1 MLVLSESERSWNIF
15 FSTEILWSISLSLLT
30 KMTMCKVFVKVELT
44 WVLPYG
50 GHRTGDGGVGV
61 CSQWVC
67 RGGVSWQEV
76 LKLNRNWRS
85 RNTAQ
90 IIQNKTVIFFDSN
103 DPVSQILLTSSQHH
117 RASPNC
123 LNLISKDTTKKL
135 QTVNDYYCTYVNV
148 KKKNQTVSCG
158 RF

>member
-1 MLVLSESERSWNIF
+1 MLVLPESERSWNIF
-15 FSTEILWSISLSLLT
+15 YWNPFPSHCWQ
-30 KMTMCKVFVKVELT
+30 KWQRVCKIFVKVELT
-44 WVLPYG
+44 WVLPDG
-50 GHRTGDGGVGV
+50 GHWTGDGGVGV

-103 DPVSQILLTSSQHH
+103 DPVPQILLTSSQHH

-123 LNLISKDTTKKL
+123 LNLTSKDTTKKL
-135 QTVNDYYCTYVNV
+135 QTGTDYYCTYVNV
-148 KKKNQTVSCG
+148 
-158 RF
+158 

>member
-1 MLVLSESERSWNIF
+1 
-15 FSTEILWSISLSLLT
+15 
-30 KMTMCKVFVKVELT
+30 MTTCKIFVKVELT
-44 WVLPYG
+44 WVLPDG

-103 DPVSQILLTSSQHH
+103 DPVPQILLTSSQHH

-123 LNLISKDTTKKL
+123 LNLTSKDTTKKL
-135 QTVNDYYCTYVNV
+135 QTVTDYYCTYVNV
-148 KKKNQTVSCG
+148 KKTYLVGDFKEKLLTFLRKRITKWQNARRWEEVWHDPG
-158 RF
+158 